1 MLYGVVNCKIM
12 EKYEITFEVETL
24 DYRKIIV
31 SGNSYADVERRF
43 NRTIGL
49 QKITN
54 IKLLE

>member
-1 MLYGVVNCKIM
+1 M
-12 EKYEITFEVETL
+12 EKYELTFEVGTL
-24 DYRKIIV
+24 DNKKIIV

-54 IKLLE
+54 IKLIE

>member
-1 MLYGVVNCKIM
+1 M

-31 SGNSYADVERRF
+31 SGNSYADVELRF